1 MTQLY
6 IARFK
11 KPGSKNY
18 QNIYPPSSTLHLSN
32 IPATVEEEDLR
43 EAFNTI
49 NINVQVGGTQ
59 EKNFRR
65 EAISED
71 Y

>member
-59 EKNFRR
+59 EKIFRR